1 LTAWSTAG
9 VLGPVLV
16 NYIREFQIGRGVRPS
31 DAYTFTMYVLVGL
44 LAIGFVCNFAVR
56 PVSEALFT
64 TRAQETAPREPLAV
78 AGAPVRVAVADV
90 TVATSHWG
98 LVAVAWSLVGVPLA
112 WGVFKTLTLAAQM
125 FR

>member
-1 LTAWSTAG
+1 
-9 VLGPVLV
+9 
-16 NYIREFQIGRGVRPS
+16 
-31 DAYTFTMYVLVGL
+31 MYVLVGL

-64 TRAQETAPREPLAV
+64 ARAPEAAPRGPLAV
-78 AGAPVRVAVADV
+78 AGAPARVAVADV
-90 TVATSHWG
+90 PVVSSHWG
-98 LVAVAWSLVGVPLA
+98 LVAAAWTLVGVPLA

>member
-1 LTAWSTAG
+1 
-9 VLGPVLV
+9 
-16 NYIREFQIGRGVRPS
+16 
-31 DAYTFTMYVLVGL
+31 MYVLVGL
-44 LAIGFVCNFAVR
+44 LAIGFVCNFGVR

-64 TRAQETAPREPLAV
+64 ARGPETAPREPLAV

-90 TVATSHWG
+90 TVPTSHWG
-98 LVAVAWSLVGVPLA
+98 LVAAAWTLVGVPLA

>member
-1 LTAWSTAG
+1 

-44 LAIGFVCNFAVR
+44 LAIGLVCNFAVR
-56 PVSEALFT
+56 PVSEDLFT
-64 TRAQETAPREPLAV
+64 ARGPETAPREPLAI
-78 AGAPVRVAVADV
+78 AGAPARVAVADV
-90 TVATSHWG
+90 TVAPTHWG
-98 LVAVAWSLVGVPLA
+98 LVAAAWALVGVPLA

-125 FR
+125 FVK